1 MLEWKNTTRN
11 NYLVDNPVKI
21 EILLAHDIAGFYQRF
36 EGVMAVKII
45 SYLKTIGIVDYNE
58 IRNLFI
64 DSTFEDHEV
73 SNAYVSYM
81 LYPKVYFTVIK

>member
-1 MLEWKNTTRN
+1 MIEWKNTTRN

-21 EILLAHDIAGFYQRF
+21 EILLAQDIAGFYQRF
-36 EGVMAVKII
+36 EGIMAVKII

-64 DSTFEDHEV
+64 ISTFEDHKIK
-73 SNAYVSYM
+73 NAYVSYM
-81 LYPKVYFTVIK
+81 LYPNIYFTVIK

>member
-36 EGVMAVKII
+36 EGIMAVKII
-45 SYLKTIGIVDYNE
+45 SYLKTVGIVDYNE

-64 DSTFEDHEV
+64 ISTFEDHEIK
-73 SNAYVSYM
+73 NAYVSYM
-81 LYPKVYFTVIK
+81 LYPNVYFTVIK